1 MSIDNIILLA
11 AWITSFGLL
20 GVVVVRYAQADAA
33 QEKLA
38 SEWAL
43 LSRREAQR
51 QGTRVLKQWPP
62 S

>member
-20 GVVVVRYAQADAA
+20 GVVVVRCAQTDAA

-43 LSRREAQR
+43 SRREMQR
-51 QGTRVLKQWPP
+51 QCIRVLEQWPR